1 MRFRWDLWTRL
12 WVCFLMAC
20 CNFLSL
26 ELPVLGDEYFRWLIA
41 IGLMINVVVASYV
54 LWRIPPINDMEV
66 SSNLFKISKIGV
78 SILVY
83 GGVVIMVFAA
93 LSGLLHHQMLPF
105 LVFGFIFSALPVV
118 MLERSLRVVS
128 D

>member
-1 MRFRWDLWTRL
+1 
-12 WVCFLMAC
+12 MAC

-93 LSGLLHHQMLPF
+93 LSRLLKFAP
-105 LVFGFIFSALPVV
+105 IPSATC
-118 MLERSLRVVS
+118 R
-128 D
+128 